1 MSKLLNTVCSLAVD
15 SISRDYFLCSS
26 VRKNFLFISILSW
39 EFSNSVSPSGS
50 TSIYGSFAI
59 FTTSAVISS
68 TKVLNPSS
76 MRIGISFFHVKVD
89 ILSSSCESCLFLI
102 ASIMENPFQNIFSF
116 LCPDPTS
123 SKEIATYSRFN
134 LIKYIY

>member
-1 MSKLLNTVCSLAVD
+1 MFISSRFHSKRLLSLLV
-15 SISRDYFLCSS
+15 S
-26 VRKNFLFISILSW
+26 VRKTSYLLAFFSW

-50 TSIYGSFAI
+50 TSNYGSLAI

-76 MRIGISFFHVKVD
+76 MRGIGISFFHVKVD

-116 LCPDPTS
+116 SLPRSHIPWKIT
-123 SKEIATYSRFN
+123 TYSRFN
-134 LIKYIY
+134 LTKYICK